1 MSSAAGPAPQEV
13 TILLAALRVGDRAAL
28 DRLFE
33 LVYGELRRLARAQLK
48 RSTPHATLST
58 TALVNEVYVRFAGAS
73 RLAAN
78 DRGHFYSLAARAM
91 RQILVDHAKSR
102 LAQRRGGGAEVVSLA
117 DWDHPS
123 DVDLSRVVA
132 IDAALSRLEQLDE
145 RLARLVEWRVFGG
158 LTFEEIVAS
167 SSDLS
172 VSTLKRDWRKARA
185 FLERE
190 LAGLAAD

>member
-1 MSSAAGPAPQEV
+1 MTKAAGPAPQEV
-13 TILLAALRVGDRAAL
+13 TVLLAALRVGDRAAL

-33 LVYGELRRLARAQLK
+33 LVYGELRRLARAQLA
-48 RSTPHATLST
+48 RSLPHATLST

-158 LTFEEIVAS
+158 LTFEEIAAAS
-167 SSDLS
+167 SELS

-190 LAGLAAD
+190 LSSVED

>member
-1 MSSAAGPAPQEV
+1 MAKAAGPPPQEV
-13 TILLAALRVGDRAAL
+13 TVLLAALRVGDRAAL

-33 LVYGELRRLARAQLK
+33 LVYGELRRLARAQLA
-48 RSTPHATLST
+48 RSLPHATLST

-117 DWDHPS
+117 DWDRPS

-158 LTFEEIVAS
+158 LTFEEIAAS
-167 SSDLS
+167 SSGLS

-190 LAGLAAD
+190 LAAHED